1 MNIANIFGLHLG
13 CRIKFKQSSSD
24 NYTGIGRLSAVK
36 NGWVEISVEPDD
48 TRLWYDCSDCK
59 LLLKP
64 LSKITDEDK
73 AEFLNEFAPNKPAI
87 SHMGIECGIVYAT
100 YIDSTGELN
109 YVDLNLEQ
117 SLWLATMGFD
127 IGIVPDEYKEVEE

>member
-13 CRIKFKQSSSD
+13 CRVKFESGSGVLIYNIQKVCAFEEIIMTDSSFQYHVNFD
-24 NYTGIGRLSAVK
+24 R
-36 NGWVEISVEPDD
+36 
-48 TRLWYDCSDCK
+48 CK

-64 LSKITDEDK
+64 LSAISEEDK

-117 SLWLATMGFD
+117 SLWFASKSYD